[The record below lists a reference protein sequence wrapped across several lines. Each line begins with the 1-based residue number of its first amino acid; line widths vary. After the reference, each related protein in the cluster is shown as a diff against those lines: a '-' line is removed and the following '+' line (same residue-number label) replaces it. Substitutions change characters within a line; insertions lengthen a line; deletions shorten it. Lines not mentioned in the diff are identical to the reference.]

1 MKRILILLVFLFVS
15 QTNAQGIESVHWIAK
30 FGAAGGFTPM
40 VMFPNFDALNQSLSG
55 FGVDKFDSG
64 LITYGGGG
72 YAYIMLIDN
81 VRIGGF
87 GFGGSKNSEKNFQNF
102 RKEVN
107 YSIGGG
113 AFTIE
118 YTLPFIKG
126 MAVSVGGLIGGGSIQ
141 IDVYQNEGSFDWF
154 KVWNNLSSGNSKNIH
169 KHLEDNF
176 FTFAPTLNVDVPL
189 NRFIAFRLGAG
200 YQITFGNNWTV
211 DNNQELNNVPS
222 DLNGN
227 TFFIQTGVFIGLF
240 AF

>member
-1 MKRILILLVFLFVS
+1 MRKLLFLLFIVFVS
-15 QTNAQGIESVHWIAK
+15 SINAQGIESVQWIAK

-40 VMFPNFDALNQSLSG
+40 VMFPDFEELNKSVSS
-55 FGVDKFDSG
+55 FGVDNFGNG

-87 GFGGSKNSEKNFQNF
+87 GFGGSKNSKKNIQGI

-118 YTLPFIKG
+118 YTLPFING
-126 MAVSVGGLIGGGSIQ
+126 LAVSIGGLFGGGSIN
-141 IDVYQNEGSFDWF
+141 IDVYQNEGSFEWF
-154 KVWNNLSSGNSKNIH
+154 NVWNNLNGGNSNNIH
-169 KHLEDNF
+169 KHLENNF

-189 NRFIAFRLGAG
+189 NRFIAFRLGTG
-200 YQITFGNNWTV
+200 YQLTFGNSWTI
-211 DNNQELNNVPS
+211 DNDQELKNVPGS
-222 DLNGN
+222 LNGN
-227 TFFIQTGVFIGLF
+227 AFFIQTGVFIGLF